1 MEKDK
6 TCNALLKD
14 IISELENVK
23 SNSINISNKLS
34 TQTDALENISKNL
47 DDVAYETE
55 VSKWQLNYI
64 ESTFGKLYRKL
75 HNYPIRENATN
86 FAKLFNIKTRL
97 FGLGITRSTLE
108 NNEKNIENK
117 HKLDDTTQ
125 KNNSIEKTE
134 EDILLDR
141 VNNIVHEI
149 KEINLINNNEIKKQ
163 NLTLDYNNEV
173 TENSQHRIIR
183 NTKKINKLL
192 E

>member
-1 MEKDK
+1 MEHDK
-6 TCNALLKD
+6 NCNALLKD

-23 SNSINISNKLS
+23 TNSINISNKLS
-34 TQTDALENISKNL
+34 IQSNTLENVSKNL

-75 HNYPIRENATN
+75 HNYPIKENATN

-97 FGLGITRSTLE
+97 IGLGITRSTLSS
-108 NNEKNIENK
+108 NTEKKTEEIEE
-117 HKLDDTTQ
+117 
-125 KNNSIEKTE
+125 SIEKTE

-173 TENSQHRIIR
+173 TENSQHKIIR